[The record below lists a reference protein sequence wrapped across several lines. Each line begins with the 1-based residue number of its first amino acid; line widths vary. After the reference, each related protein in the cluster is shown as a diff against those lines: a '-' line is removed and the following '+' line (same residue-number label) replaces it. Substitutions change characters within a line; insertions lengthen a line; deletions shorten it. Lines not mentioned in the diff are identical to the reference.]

1 MIVFKRAAARPLA
14 ESWELRQVLEELR
27 REQAKI
33 PNVGGHVFTRRNGRV
48 IKNVREAW
56 LKAVATG
63 VRKKQ
68 LPDDD
73 FRPHDL
79 RRSAITRW
87 TSFGVPRDIVMAA
100 SGHKPNGVHDGYV
113 NFSDAQLIEAFS
125 KADLMAPPKPKSA
138 AREKAIAG
146 A

>member
-1 MIVFKRAAARPLA
+1 M
-14 ESWELRQVLEELR
+14 LEELR

-79 RRSAITRW
+79 RRSAIT
-87 TSFGVPRDIVMAA
+87 FGVPRDSVMAA
-100 SGHKPNGVHDGYV
+100 GAPQ
-113 NFSDAQLIEAFS
+113 AQRRA
-125 KADLMAPPKPKSA
+125 
-138 AREKAIAG
+138 
-146 A
+146 

>member
-1 MIVFKRAAARPLA
+1 MGVKAGVGRVAPRASEDSKR
-14 ESWELRQVLEELR
+14 R
-27 REQAKI
+27 RTCVHA
-33 PNVGGHVFTRRNGRV
+33 RNGRV

-87 TSFGVPRDIVMAA
+87 TSFGVPRDVVMAT

-113 NFSDAQLIEAFS
+113 NFSDANFIEAFYYLFCCRRRNLS
-125 KADLMAPPKPKSA
+125 
-138 AREKAIAG
+138 
-146 A
+146 

>member
-14 ESWELRQVLEELR
+14 ESWELRQVWEELR

-33 PNVGGHVFTRRNGRV
+33 PNVGAHVFTRRNGRV

-63 VRKKQ
+63 VKAKQ

-79 RRSAITRW
+79 RRSAIT
-87 TSFGVPRDIVMAA
+87 FGVPRDVVMAA

-125 KADLMAPPKPKSA
+125 KAGLMAPPKPKSA
-138 AREKAIAG
+138 ARAKATAG

>member
-1 MIVFKRAAARPLA
+1 M
-14 ESWELRQVLEELR
+14 LEELR

-56 LKAVATG
+56 LKAVATA
-63 VRKKQ
+63 VKKKQ

-79 RRSAITRW
+79 RRSAIT
-87 TSFGVPRDIVMAA
+87 FGVPRDVVMAA

-125 KADLMAPPKPKSA
+125 KAGLMAPPKPKSA
-138 AREKAIAG
+138 ARAKAYWLLNSA
-146 A
+146 